1 MSPVSVSA
9 AAPAAASLSAPL
21 PLSAELAQHL
31 RAGLG
36 DGRII
41 PCLGPGVLADVVSQR
56 DGRALPVTSEAMII
70 AMNGGRPMA
79 PKLMFEFSRAAMNI
93 ELKRGRAAIKRFLDT
108 TYDSDEWT
116 RAAAHDW
123 LREIAPPYVI
133 DFNRDRQLLDGYASR
148 RPALHQVVLG
158 CARLGGTAYRFRLF
172 RYDGEGY
179 VAIEPELADPSLPTL
194 FKPLGAPLPGG
205 VRGVGGGA
213 TVGGGAGVA
222 GLGGAGAVGGVGG
235 VGGVGALRPESSYIA
250 SDADFVDYLTE
261 LMGGFGVPAFLKR
274 RREQKRYLLLGLR
287 LTRDTERMLL
297 RDICH
302 GAAEGPAG
310 WALLPQ
316 ASAKERRFCAQ
327 LGFSVIDADVG
338 DLMRAAGGVPAA
350 PAG

>member
-1 MSPVSVSA
+1 M
-9 AAPAAASLSAPL
+9 
-21 PLSAELAQHL
+21 SAELAQHL

-108 TYDSDEWT
+108 TYDSDEWA

-148 RPALHQVVLG
+148 RPAPHQVVLG

-205 VRGVGGGA
+205 VR
-213 TVGGGAGVA
+213 
-222 GLGGAGAVGGVGG
+222 GVGG